1 VSSAADARAALD
13 EKKFALVITDFS
25 MPGENGVALI
35 RRARALQPD
44 IPVILVSGLGQID
57 ELHDDTAA
65 NRLVMLPKPYK
76 KQDLLNAI
84 ARLL

>member
-1 VSSAADARAALD
+1 MSSAADARAALA
-13 EKKFALVITDFS
+13 EQEFALVITDFS
-25 MPGENGVALI
+25 MPGENGVSLI
-35 RRARALQPD
+35 RHARALQAD

-57 ELHDDTAA
+57 ELDEDTAA

-84 ARLL
+84 ERLL